1 MSQEARWFGNITIE
15 SKVDNMFFNLSTMGS
30 KKHALNHE
38 RSYLKINH
46 MIKLFLGPN
55 IVLQIH
61 VQC

>member
-1 MSQEARWFGNITIE
+1 MLVWNITIE
-15 SKVDNMFFNLSTMGS
+15 SKVDNMFFNMSTMGS
-30 KKHALNHE
+30 KKNVSNHE

-55 IVLQIH
+55 IVLQTH